1 MSIKLTWL
9 GHSAFSLDVDGHS
22 VLVDP
27 FLTDNP
33 LAPVS
38 AESLNP
44 EYILLSHAH
53 GDHLGDTVSI
63 ARRSGAAVISNFEI
77 CNWLRKNGVATTHGQ
92 NLGATGDYD
101 FMSVKSTIAFHSSSF
116 PDGSY
121 GGNPGGFIVTAASSG
136 LRMYYAGDT
145 ALFSDMQLYGDEGI
159 DVAVLPIGDFFTMGI
174 ADSLRAVQFIRP
186 RYVVPMH
193 YNTFPPIVQDVSQWA
208 QRVTN
213 ETDATPVVIDP
224 GGSFTVE

>member
-9 GHSAFSLDVDGHS
+9 GHSAFNLEIDGHA
-22 VLVDP
+22 VVVDP
-27 FLTDNP
+27 FLTGNP
-33 LAPVS
+33 LAPFA
-38 AESLNP
+38 AEAIHP
-44 EYILLSHAH
+44 ELILLSHAH

-63 ARRSGAAVISNFEI
+63 ANRTGAGVVSNFEI
-77 CNWLRKNGVATTHGQ
+77 CNWLQKHGVAVTHGQ
-92 NLGATGDYD
+92 NSGGIGDYD
-101 FMSVKSTIAFHSSSF
+101 FMTVKSTIAFHSSSF
-116 PDGSY
+116 SDGSY
-121 GGNPGGFIVTAASSG
+121 GGSPGGFIVTAAASG

-159 DVAVLPIGDFFTMGI
+159 DVAFLPIGDFFTMGP
-174 ADSLRAVQFIRP
+174 ADSLRAIQFIRP

-193 YNTFPPIVQDVSQWA
+193 YNTFPPIVQDVSHWA

-213 ETDATPVVIDP
+213 ETNATPIVLDP

>member
-1 MSIKLTWL
+1 MCIR
-9 GHSAFSLDVDGHS
+9 D
-22 VLVDP
+22 
-27 FLTDNP
+27 
-33 LAPVS
+33 
-38 AESLNP
+38 
-44 EYILLSHAH
+44 
-53 GDHLGDTVSI
+53 
-63 ARRSGAAVISNFEI
+63 R
-77 CNWLRKNGVATTHGQ
+77 
-92 NLGATGDYD
+92 
-101 FMSVKSTIAFHSSSF
+101 
-116 PDGSY
+116 
-121 GGNPGGFIVTAASSG
+121 
-136 LRMYYAGDT
+136 
-145 ALFSDMQLYGDEGI
+145 LYGDEGI